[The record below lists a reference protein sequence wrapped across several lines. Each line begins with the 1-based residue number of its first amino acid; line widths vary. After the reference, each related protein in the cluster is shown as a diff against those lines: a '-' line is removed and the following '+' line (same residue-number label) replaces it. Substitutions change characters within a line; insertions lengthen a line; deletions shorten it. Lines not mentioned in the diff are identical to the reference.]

1 MVEVSFLGVLI
12 VVSLE
17 IWAVC
22 QKLLFGFCY
31 STFVSIGSLTENVFF
46 FWPLCKHGLSPALSR
61 CLAIE
66 DIFWI
71 R

>member
-1 MVEVSFLGVLI
+1 MEVSFLGVLF

-17 IWAVC
+17 VWAVC

-46 FWPLCKHGLSPALSR
+46 FWPLCKDGLSPALSS
-61 CLAIE
+61 CLVLG
-66 DIFWI
+66 DMFWI